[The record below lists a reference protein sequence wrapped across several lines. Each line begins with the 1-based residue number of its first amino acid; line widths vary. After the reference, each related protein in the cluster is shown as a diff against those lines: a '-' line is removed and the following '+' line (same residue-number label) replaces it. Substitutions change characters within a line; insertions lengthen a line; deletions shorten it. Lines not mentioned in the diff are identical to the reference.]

1 MTTYSSYTLGDLLD
15 AFAASEP
22 VPGGGSAAAL
32 AGALG
37 VSLLLMSAGLP
48 KTKHGTPEEV
58 ADLAAAAARLRP
70 LRDTLQELSDRD
82 GAAYTEVMAAY
93 RKPKATPDEQESRRQ
108 AIRGAMR
115 AATDTPLDTLRALQQ
130 ALEGACVVAEK
141 GAAAAATDVAVAIEL
156 LGAAARGAALN
167 VEVNLPAVKDDA
179 YVSRTREES
188 TALRS
193 AADAAVTRARTLLG
207 S

>member
-1 MTTYSSYTLGDLLD
+1 MTYLSYALGDLLD

-58 ADLAAAAARLRP
+58 ADLAEAAARLRP
-70 LRDTLQELSDRD
+70 LRETLQQLIDRD
-82 GAAYTEVMAAY
+82 SAAYTEVMASY
-93 RKPKATPDEQESRRQ
+93 RRPKATPDEQESRRQ
-108 AIRGAMR
+108 AIRSAMR

-141 GAAAAATDVAVAIEL
+141 GAPAAATDVAVAIEL

-193 AADAAVTRARTLLG
+193 AADAAAARARTLLG

>member
-1 MTTYSSYTLGDLLD
+1 MTYSSYALGDLLG

-22 VPGGGSAAAL
+22 VPGGGSAVAL

-48 KTKHGTPEEV
+48 KTRHGTPEEV

-70 LRDTLQELSDRD
+70 LRDTLQELIDRD
-82 GAAYTEVMAAY
+82 SAAYTQVMTSY
-93 RKPKATPDEQESRRQ
+93 RLPKGTAEEQESRRQ
-108 AIRGAMR
+108 AIRSAMR

-130 ALEGACVVAEK
+130 ALDGACIVAEK
-141 GAAAAATDVAVAIEL
+141 GAPAAATDVAVAIEL

-167 VEVNLPAVKDDA
+167 VDVNLPAVKDDA

-188 TALRS
+188 SALRS
-193 AADAAVTRARTLLG
+193 AADAAVARARALLG